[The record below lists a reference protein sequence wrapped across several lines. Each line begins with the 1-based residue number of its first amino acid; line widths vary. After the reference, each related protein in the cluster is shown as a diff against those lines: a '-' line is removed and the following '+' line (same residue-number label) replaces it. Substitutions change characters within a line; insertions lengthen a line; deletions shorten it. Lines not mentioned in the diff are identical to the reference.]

1 MFATNNVIRY
11 NLILNAKPSL
21 QMTQKDATAAA
32 IHLMGTLN
40 ILQDNHLAGG

>member
-1 MFATNNVIRY
+1 MFATNNVIRN
-11 NLILNAKPSL
+11 NLILNAKPSW